1 MTGEMDLLDRL
12 SRSGIVKMTLTLIV
26 YVFYAAVLG
35 ACCAP
40 SAFLLVWAFSRFLL
54 PFMVAASFP
63 AANLVANVI
72 LFSLFVGA
80 AAFVFYAFGLLLM
93 GTLIRIFSL
102 GVKPGRHE
110 AASPTVLLWIVLN
123 GIWTMAFRL
132 ILPMVPM
139 TPLSQ
144 MFHRISGCRIGKNV
158 WINTINLVDCYMISI
173 GDNTIIG
180 GEAVL
185 SPHVFENG
193 HLIIQR
199 ITIGKNCLIGGHS
212 YISPG
217 VTIGD
222 GSVIGMKAYVR
233 KGKQIPAGTKMTSVA
248 GLPYSRALDLER
260 GTYGRPRAGTR
271 F

>member
-1 MTGEMDLLDRL
+1 MSDEMGLLDRL
-12 SRSGIVKMTLTLIV
+12 SRSSLVKSTLTLIV
-26 YVFYAAVLG
+26 YAFYAAVLG
-35 ACCAP
+35 ACCVP
-40 SAFLLVWAFSRFLL
+40 SVLLLVWAFSRFLL
-54 PFMVAASFP
+54 PVMNAAGM
-63 AANLVANVI
+63 AATAMVANVV
-72 LFSLFVGA
+72 LFSFLLGA
-80 AAFVFYAFGLLLM
+80 AAFVFYAFGLLVM
-93 GTLIRIFSL
+93 GSLIRLFSL

-110 AASPTVLLWIVLN
+110 AASPTVLLWIILN
-123 GIWTMAFRL
+123 GVWTMAFRL

-144 MFHRISGCRIGKNV
+144 MFHRVSGCRIGKNV
-158 WINTINLVDCYMISI
+158 WINTINLIDCYMISI
-173 GDNTIIG
+173 GDNTIVG

-193 HLIIQR
+193 HLIIER

-233 KGKQIPAGTKMTSVA
+233 KGKQIPPGTKMTAVA

-260 GTYGRPRAGTR
+260 GTYGRLRSVMK
-271 F
+271 

>member
-1 MTGEMDLLDRL
+1 MGFLDRL
-12 SRSGIVKMTLTLIV
+12 SRSGVVKATLTLIV
-26 YVFYAAVLG
+26 YAFYAAILG
-35 ACCAP
+35 VSCAP
-40 SAFLLVWAFSRFLL
+40 SALLLVWAFGRFLM
-54 PFMVAASFP
+54 PVVGAVGVNVAG
-63 AANLVANVI
+63 LVANVV
-72 LFSLFVGA
+72 LFSLLVGA
-80 AAFVFYAFGLLLM
+80 AAFVFFSFGLLVM
-93 GTLIRIFSL
+93 GSIIRVFSL
-102 GVKPGRHE
+102 GIKPGRHE
-110 AASPTVLLWIVLN
+110 AASLPVLLWIILN
-123 GIWTMAFRL
+123 GVWTMAFRL

-144 MFHRISGCRIGKNV
+144 MFHRLSGCRIGRNV
-158 WINTINLVDCYMISI
+158 WINTINLIDCYMISI

-185 SPHVFENG
+185 SPHVFEND

-233 KGKQIPAGTKMTSVA
+233 KGKQIPPGTRMTTVA

-260 GTYGRPRAGTR
+260 GTYGRVRAGTR